1 MSLGLIIFLLLIL
14 ISLTFFIVFIV
25 KTARQWGALHIIL
38 LSILFIESW
47 VFLYFTAGVQ
57 YERVR
62 ATRDAFRFRQEAE
75 VAIERGR
82 ALRFGSFKEVQD
94 SLDAIIPVQG
104 QLERLTIDRGRVWRQ
119 LTFANIA
126 GNNVEL
132 VLQAPRAS
140 TVDGDFADP
149 PAAAP
154 QSTGGVSLPQ
164 NLVVYAFEEKETE
177 EGYPLPVF
185 YLGEYRV
192 TRSDS
197 VTGEIHLESTLP
209 LLEMHRLR
217 IEQGTASS
225 WTLYEMLPTDSHLAF
240 AAPGAEPNDEAIF
253 GRPDEEEIRSLL
265 DGVSESI
272 VSSYLKDGQKATD
285 DDRSDTI
292 WEQVNLLTEYTVDV
306 DSDQSADA
314 TVSGYFDQVG
324 RSIDIRLKRNEPV
337 SLAPGEL
344 RDNRIVV
351 IESVARDLVSR
362 GIAERVQRIFVRPL
376 NDYLGLF
383 NRAHSKRFELAERI
397 KYYDYQNQL
406 IDQANQASQNMLA
419 IRQRE
424 SQRLNSD
431 LNGYQKEIQFLN
443 SAVVQADAE
452 VEKLKKDLSN
462 LYRALHQH
470 HRQQLVGS

>member
-1 MSLGLIIFLLLIL
+1 MSLGLIIFSLLIL
-14 ISLTFFIVFIV
+14 VALTLFIVFIV

-75 VAIERGR
+75 QAIERGR
-82 ALRFGSFKEVQD
+82 ALRFGSFRDLQD
-94 SLDAIIPVQG
+94 SLDAVIPVQG
-104 QLERLTIDRGRVWRQ
+104 QLERLTIDRGRVWRE
-119 LTFANIA
+119 LAFANLK
-126 GNNVEL
+126 GNSVEL
-132 VLQAPRAS
+132 GLRAPRARS
-140 TVDGDFADP
+140 ADDDFESQ
-149 PAAAP
+149 PAATVPSA
-154 QSTGGVSLPQ
+154 GGVSLPQ

-192 TRSDS
+192 TKSDS
-197 VTGEIHLESTLP
+197 ASGEINLESTLP
-209 LLEMHRLR
+209 LLEMHRSR
-217 IEQGTASS
+217 IEQGSAVS

-253 GRPDEEEIRSLL
+253 GRPDEEEIRKLF
-265 DGVSESI
+265 DGLPEFV
-272 VSSYLKDGQKATD
+272 VNSYLKDGQKASD
-285 DDRSDTI
+285 DDRPETI
-292 WEQVNLLTEYTVDV
+292 WEQLNLLTEYTVDV

-324 RSIDIRLKRNEPV
+324 RSIDVRLKRNEPV
-337 SLAPGEL
+337 SLIPGEL

-351 IESVARDLVSR
+351 IENVARDLVNR
-362 GIAERVQRIFVRPL
+362 GVAERVQRVYVRPL

-424 SQRLNSD
+424 NQRLNSD
-431 LNGYQKEIQFLN
+431 LGGYQKEIQFLN

-452 VEKLKKDLSN
+452 LEKLRKDLSN
-462 LYRALHQH
+462 LYRALHQY
-470 HRQQLVGS
+470 HRQHLVGS